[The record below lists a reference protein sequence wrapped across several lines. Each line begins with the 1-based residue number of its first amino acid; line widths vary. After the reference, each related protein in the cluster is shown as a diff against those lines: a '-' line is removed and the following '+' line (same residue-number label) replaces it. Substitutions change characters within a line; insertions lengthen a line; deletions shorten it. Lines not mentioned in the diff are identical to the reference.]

1 LLPRFEV
8 YAWGAVL
15 SFDHEFVKSVCP
27 LADATLTFYSGT
39 RVASVFMLIRM
50 ASPGA
55 SGRVG

>member
-1 LLPRFEV
+1 MLPRFEV

-39 RVASVFMLIRM
+39 RIAGVYMLIHM
-50 ASPGA
+50 AFQGA